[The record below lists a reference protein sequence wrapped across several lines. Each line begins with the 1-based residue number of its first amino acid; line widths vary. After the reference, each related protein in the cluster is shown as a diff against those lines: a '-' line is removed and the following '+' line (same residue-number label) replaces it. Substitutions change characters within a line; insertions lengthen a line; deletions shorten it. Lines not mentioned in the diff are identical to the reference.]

1 MINLFNRNSVF
12 PFVGVLGQDAVKNAL
27 IWNVINPR
35 IGGVLICGEKG
46 TAKSTLVRGFEA
58 VLEGQTIVQLP
69 LNVTEDRLVGTID
82 FEHAIKYGDKKF
94 EPGILHRADKNI
106 LYVDEVNLLSDHLVK
121 ILLESA
127 SSGINIVERE
137 GISFKHT
144 SDFIL
149 VGSMNPEEGA
159 LRPQFLDRFGLYVEV
174 KGEKDL
180 RKRCEII
187 RRRISFEEDPLSYVS
202 KWMEETRTLSNK
214 VKRAK
219 EDLLRVTVT
228 QNAMQLA
235 SSIVKEGNCEGHR
248 GELVLIET
256 AKAIAAFSGRTV
268 INIEDIKEAAKY
280 ALPHRIRNN
289 QPQQQTSMPTEQDGD
304 KDNQQED
311 NKNKPNDQLDQQE
324 QSSDTSQ
331 DQGEFKQQSDPSQ
344 MDNYGDE
351 STESQEEE
359 IGEGNKE
366 TVDDPGQPFIVNKW
380 LEENVNRT
388 VVRGSGKRS
397 RVVTSSNQG
406 RYVRYAFPKGNKIT
420 DVALDA
426 TLRSAAPYQLFRE
439 KGKTAIAIEKSDIRV
454 KVREKRS
461 GNTIVF
467 VVDASGSMG
476 ANKRMTAV
484 KGAIL
489 SLLNDAYQKRDRVC
503 MIAFRNDSA
512 ELMLGVTRSV
522 DLAQKKLS
530 VLPTGGRTPLAAGL
544 DMAYDVI
551 KGAKIKDKDI
561 LPAIVLVTDG
571 RATYVRN
578 GIDAFEDAMR
588 SAQRIGTEKIKTVL
602 IDTDQNFIQ
611 LNLGEKIATA
621 LNADRYKIE
630 DLKAQDLVTAV
641 SQCI

>member
-1 MINLFNRNSVF
+1 MFNRNSVF